1 VDAVTACCGDVKQ
14 WLCDIAED
22 TTGTS
27 LEYELLQCALEC
39 TCTSLDFIGPRR
51 SMRVLRTCGLLLQM

>member
-1 VDAVTACCGDVKQ
+1 MDAVTAYCDDVEQ
-14 WLCDIAED
+14 QLCDIAED

-51 SMRVLRTCGLLLQM
+51 MRVLRTYGLLLQM